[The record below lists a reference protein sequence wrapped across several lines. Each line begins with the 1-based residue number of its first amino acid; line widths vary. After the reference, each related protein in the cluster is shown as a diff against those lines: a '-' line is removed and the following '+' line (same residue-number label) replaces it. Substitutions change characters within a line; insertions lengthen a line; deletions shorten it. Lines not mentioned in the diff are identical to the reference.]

1 MFSSHCNMAFLSAA
15 TLTRARS
22 VQHSSICPI
31 RMCDTRPSANEN
43 DNNPDGP
50 KVAKARK
57 MQVSNSPP
65 SKRKLVRNKPGMEP
79 SDKDSYMVDAAGKGR
94 SNVYADARPG
104 DMVGGPEVGEGL
116 GPRRG
121 KKEKKVT
128 RAAAI
133 QKSQGFADAWAEQNA
148 GKIDVWIIIG
158 AVTLLTPI
166 LILVWAVATGVIP
179 TGGLFE

>member
-1 MFSSHCNMAFLSAA
+1 
-15 TLTRARS
+15 
-22 VQHSSICPI
+22 
-31 RMCDTRPSANEN
+31 
-43 DNNPDGP
+43 
-50 KVAKARK
+50 
-57 MQVSNSPP
+57 
-65 SKRKLVRNKPGMEP
+65 MEP
-79 SDKDSYMVDAAGKGR
+79 SDKESDMADAAGR
-94 SNVYADARPG
+94 LRANMYADARAG
-104 DMVGGPEVGEGL
+104 DMVGAPEVGDGL